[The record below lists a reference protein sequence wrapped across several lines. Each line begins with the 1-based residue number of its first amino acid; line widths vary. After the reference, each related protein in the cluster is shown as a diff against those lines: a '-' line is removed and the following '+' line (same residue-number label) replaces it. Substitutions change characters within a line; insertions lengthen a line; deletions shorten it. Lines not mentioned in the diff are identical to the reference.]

1 MMKLGLGWIFRDA
14 RNDVI
19 GRRSPSCRARREVH
33 SLLRWVM
40 GLICVGAICGVALAD
55 RLIEIP
61 TGKLIYPERLTVEAG
76 FLTGTP
82 KRERVLVNFRVGGLL
97 EIQGARTGFENR
109 LEVYGLQYSV
119 YPEIPGYAPGI
130 SVGVSDV
137 LDRTARGRGYYIAL
151 SYSIAALGQTPLDH
165 DLRVHLGFG
174 WEGVSGF
181 FIGFDV
187 PLTNQIFLRAEHTG
201 SHLNAALA
209 WRPSNQVELR
219 GSVIRERTCW
229 SIMIRLWED

>member
-1 MMKLGLGWIFRDA
+1 MKVGLGWIFR
-14 RNDVI
+14 RMQKVI
-19 GRRSPSCRARREVH
+19 GEMSLPCRIRREIH
-33 SLLRWVM
+33 PSLRGII
-40 GLICVGAICGVALAD
+40 GLVCAWTTFSVASAD

-76 FLTGTP
+76 FLTGAP
-82 KRERVLVNFRVGGLL
+82 ERERVFVNFRVGSLF
-97 EIQGARTGFENR
+97 EIQGARTGFDNR

-119 YPEIPGYAPGI
+119 YPEIAGYAPGI

-137 LDRTARGRGYYIAL
+137 FNRTAQGRGYFVAF
-151 SYSIAALGQTPLDH
+151 SYSLAALGQTPLDH

-174 WEGVSGF
+174 WEGMPSF

-187 PLTNQIFLRAEHTG
+187 PLTNQIFLRAEHSG
-201 SHLNAALA
+201 SHINAALA

-219 GSVIRERTCW
+219 GSVIREHSCW